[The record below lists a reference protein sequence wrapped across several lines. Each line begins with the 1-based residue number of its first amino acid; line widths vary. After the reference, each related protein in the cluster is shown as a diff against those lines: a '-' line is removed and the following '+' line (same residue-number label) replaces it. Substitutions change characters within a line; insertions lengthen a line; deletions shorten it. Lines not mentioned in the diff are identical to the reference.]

1 MILKLK
7 DEDEINDYLE
17 IDKNIF
23 KHNSENSYKNDPIY
37 ILQYPDAK
45 EAAVS
50 YGIGIEKISEYEIK
64 HLCNTKNGSSGGPII
79 NSLNGKVI
87 GLHRGYIKRKVFN
100 IGTFLKFPLNE
111 LNKNLKKK

>member
-1 MILKLK
+1 MIKLKDRKIYSSDENKYDIMIIQLK

-45 EAAVS
+45 KASV
-50 YGIGIEKISEYEIK
+50 
-64 HLCNTKNGSSGGPII
+64 
-79 NSLNGKVI
+79 
-87 GLHRGYIKRKVFN
+87 
-100 IGTFLKFPLNE
+100 
-111 LNKNLKKK
+111 